1 MTVASEHRQ
10 EILKNGF
17 TIVRQVYSHTE
28 IDSIISIINKADTS
42 KATFRKSNNL
52 FAIRQFLK
60 EVPETIPFIFSEKL
74 RTVIGQLFG
83 SNFFAVKSIYFDKPG
98 ESNWFVS
105 YHQDL
110 TISVMEKSP
119 VAGFGPW
126 SVKENQYA
134 VQPPLNILE
143 NNFTIRIHLD
153 DTTAGNGAL
162 RVIPGSHLKGIY
174 RPENIDPIAI
184 GWTKEREA
192 VCDVPKAAIMIMR
205 PLLLHASSR
214 TTNNKKRRVIHIE
227 FSSKNLPSPLEW
239 SELYVNN

>member
-1 MTVASEHRQ
+1 MTAATEHRQ
-10 EILKNGF
+10 EILENGF
-17 TIVRQVYSHTE
+17 TIVKQVYSQSE
-28 IDSIISIINKADTS
+28 IDSIISIIGKADTS
-42 KATFRKSNNL
+42 KKTFRKSNNL

-60 EVPETIPFIFSEKL
+60 EVPETIPFIFTENL
-74 RTVIGQLFG
+74 RSVITQLFG
-83 SNFFAVKSIYFDKPG
+83 SNFFVVKSIYFDKPG

-110 TISVMEKSP
+110 TISVKEKST

-134 VQPPLNILE
+134 VQPPLAILE

-162 RVIPGSHLKGIY
+162 RVVPGSHLNGIY
-174 RPENIDPIAI
+174 RPKNIDPIAI
-184 GWTKEREA
+184 GWSKDREI
-192 VCDVPKAAIMIMR
+192 VCDTPKAAIMIMR

-214 TTNNKKRRVIHIE
+214 STNHQKRRVIHIE
-227 FSSKNLPSPLEW
+227 FSSENLPSPLEW
-239 SELYVNN
+239 SELYVDN

>member
-1 MTVASEHRQ
+1 MAISNKHTQ
-10 EILKNGF
+10 GILENGF
-17 TIVRQVYSHTE
+17 TVIHDVYSSSE
-28 IDSIISIINKADTS
+28 IDSIISLISKTDTS
-42 KATFRKSNNL
+42 KETFRKGNNL

-60 EVPETIPFIFSEKL
+60 EVPETIPLIFTEKL
-74 RTVIGQLFG
+74 RSVIGQLFG
-83 SNFFAVKSIYFDKPG
+83 SNFFVVKSIYFDKPG

-110 TISVMEKSP
+110 TISVKEKSS

-134 VQPPLNILE
+134 VKPPLDILE

-153 DTTAGNGAL
+153 DTTASNGAL

-174 RPENIDPIAI
+174 RPENID
-184 GWTKEREA
+184 WTIERET
-192 VCDVPKAAIMIMR
+192 VCDVPKAAIMILR

-227 FSSKNLPSPLEW
+227 FSSTDLPSPLDW
-239 SELYVNN
+239 SELNAYN